1 MKFDE
6 SGIRAALILF
16 RGKVSA
22 SRRPASH
29 RILYYTSRQAG
40 VPLSN
45 SSQRRRH
52 ISYQSTVREEEEVR
66 HRRACMFFFF
76 CYVCFASFQFDLHAE
91 DGLRRRALIELA
103 LKITHIFFRLRVPAS
118 VSAIYPHLN

>member
-1 MKFDE
+1 MSLESVRLSYCFGVKCQRAVVPPRIGFYITLLDKLAFLFPIHHSGDDTFRINPLSGRKKK
-6 SGIRAALILF
+6 SGID
-16 RGKVSA
+16 
-22 SRRPASH
+22 
-29 RILYYTSRQAG
+29 
-40 VPLSN
+40 
-45 SSQRRRH
+45 
-52 ISYQSTVREEEEVR
+52 VRV
-66 HRRACMFFFF
+66 CFFFF